1 MMGLKVQYFM
11 SVLLASA
18 QMLLTFPLTER
29 KHLPIQ
35 HGIECQMCPAGQ
47 FQKSCGRCESCPA
60 GSYTADWNREDSC
73 HRCYGDCRPEF
84 NQRVLENCSSTS
96 NLKCTCQDGF
106 RCTAVVAYTDNCK
119 NCVATT
125 TVTSTTTTKTTTAQ
139 NEDEQTTFSSS
150 SEDNSNSERLCSFP
164 ECDLQPGNS
173 SQRIERARL
182 VAVVFPMVV
191 VVTLA
196 LLVLLCI
203 CRSREETCLK
213 RAVMKLR
220 NKGAPNGAGKEQ
232 EPTHRFPIDTCGAVH
247 VHNAGTV
254 IVSWLSQFTG
264 QVGPVTE
271 ARRATEDEDDDEEET
286 EDADRISPSPVITP
300 GVPLSE
306 EERSGEPVFF
316 PSQEEG
322 KDCHVSKEEA
332 EA

>member
-1 MMGLKVQYFM
+1 MKVQYLV
-11 SVLLASA
+11 SALLAFA
-18 QMLLTFPLTER
+18 QLLLTFPLTER
-29 KHLPIQ
+29 SRLPVQ
-35 HGIECQMCPAGQ
+35 HGVECQMCPAGR
-47 FQKSCGRCESCPA
+47 FQKSCGQCEPCPA
-60 GSYTADWNREDSC
+60 GSYTDDWNREDSC

-84 NQRVLENCSSTS
+84 NQRVLENCSGTS

-106 RCTAVVAYTDNCK
+106 RCAAVAAYTDNCK

-125 TVTSTTTTKTTTAQ
+125 TVTSTRTETTTASAH
-139 NEDEQTTFSSS
+139 EDEQTAFSSS
-150 SEDNSNSERLCSFP
+150 SEDISNFARLCSFP
-164 ECDLQPGNS
+164 HLFTEGVMFPSTAPQL
-173 SQRIERARL
+173 A
-182 VAVVFPMVV
+182 AVVFPMVA
-191 VVTLA
+191 VVTVA
-196 LLVLLCI
+196 LLVLFCI

-220 NKGAPNGAGKEQ
+220 NKGAPNAAGKER
-232 EPTHRFPIDTCGAVH
+232 ESTHHVPIDPRGAVH

-254 IVSWLSQFTG
+254 IISWLSQFTG

-271 ARRATEDEDDDEEET
+271 ARRAAEEDEEEEEEA
-286 EDADRISPSPVITP
+286 EDSDRMSPPPVLTP

-322 KDCHVSKEEA
+322 KDWHVSKEEA